1 MDKKSIYIN
10 EIEKIVNE
18 ELEKNEDDNPVSVNT
33 EIYNR
38 LFSEHLNKKQ
48 PDFKDQIKYHEHSL
62 KQAILRKHIS
72 ELDKTRIKQ
81 PQEYYDDVNK
91 LPVVID
97 AGSVG
102 YAAPDVYISRYYGK
116 NKDTNIMAPILP
128 LGSSP
133 EGNCKLKTNTPLND
147 LISNT
152 YIKFMYN
159 KLDLDNC
166 RHLIKFKINDRQKA
180 GEDSLRVLR
189 DVDPELY
196 ELYVEIKDKR
206 MGGRN
211 IKRNKK
217 ITRNKRKKNNKKLTR
232 KNKPKWFKK

>member
-1 MDKKSIYIN
+1 MNANLKN
-10 EIEKIVNE
+10 IEKIVQQ
-18 ELEKNEDDNPVSVNT
+18 ELEKNVDDNPVSVNT
-33 EIYNR
+33 QIYNR
-38 LFSEHLNKKQ
+38 IFANHLNKKA
-48 PDFKDQIKYHEHSL
+48 PDPKDQIKYCEHSL
-62 KQAILRKHIS
+62 KQAILRRHIS

-81 PQEYYDDVNK
+81 PQEYYDDFNK
-91 LPVVID
+91 LPIIID
-97 AGSVG
+97 AGSAC

-116 NKDTNIMAPILP
+116 NKDTNTIAPITP

-147 LISNT
+147 LISNA

-206 MGGRN
+206 IGGKN
-211 IKRNKK
+211 MKRNKK
-217 ITRNKRKKNNKKLTR
+217 TTRNKRKKNNTKPTR
-232 KNKPKWFKK
+232 KNKQKWFKK